1 MCSYTLGSPFN
12 LDLSWPTDISL
23 DGGHHSLF
31 SYPFYV
37 KSLSH
42 NFTLVISD
50 VGAYSLKPLFIIG
63 TIITSLTFVA
73 TLTSLLYLQTPRKQR
88 REDSSESSSPT
99 RNPIVVAREVPTR
112 LPAHGRLSERVLA
125 ITALIGAL
133 IGGAGLI
140 LLSGFDTYRYTILH
154 RIFLAVF
161 MFGVALSA
169 IMTMVQVSSMPKEE
183 RYAGV

>member
-1 MCSYTLGSPFN
+1 LFLYSLLWEEPFSQ
-12 LDLSWPTDISL
+12 LS
-23 DGGHHSLF
+23 
-31 SYPFYV
+31 
-37 KSLSH
+37 
-42 NFTLVISD
+42 LVISD
-50 VGAYSLKPLFIIG
+50 VGAYTLKPLFIIG

-73 TLTSLLYLQTPRKQR
+73 TLASLLYLQTPRKQR
-88 REDSSESSSPT
+88 RGDSSESSSPT
-99 RNPIVVAREVPTR
+99 WNPIVVAREIPTR

-154 RIFLAVF
+154 RVFLAVF

-169 IMTMVQVSSMPKEE
+169 ILTMVQVSTSYF
-183 RYAGV
+183 YA